1 MKKNVLAIF
10 CLGLFAVGALSAETI
25 VMKAGAKEFSLEV
38 NDSMCARDFVAF
50 VAGKNIQMQKYGG
63 FEFYVYQQLK
73 TADEPQTA
81 KYEKGKVYYN
91 TVYKAISFAYADH
104 DLGNAQAILIGSFK
118 DDSVCDFLATA
129 ERNTNFSFVR

>member
-1 MKKNVLAIF
+1 MKKILLSIF

-38 NDSMCARDFVAF
+38 NDSVCAKDFVAF
-50 VAGKNIQMQKYGG
+50 VAGKNIQMQKYGE
-63 FEFYVYQQLK
+63 FEFYVYQRLK

-91 TVYKAISFAYADH
+91 IMHKAISFAYADH
-104 DLGNAQAILIGSFK
+104 DLGNVQAILIGSFK
-118 DDSVCDFLATA
+118 DEAACGFLAEAENRTA
-129 ERNTNFSFVR
+129 FSFVK